1 MTKNIFKTFNK
12 NLNSLLPIG
21 FNKVSLKLG
30 KSYFFNKLS
39 FRIQIKGIS
48 VFIGPNG
55 TGKSTCIKLLAGLI
69 EPDSGE
75 VIFPRNEI
83 NSRIIGYVPQKI
95 ILLRRSVKEN
105 LSHALSISGYPK
117 NEKFS
122 RIDEIIKFAKL
133 KHLAN
138 ISARNLSMGQQQLV
152 SIMRALALRPSFL
165 FLDEPCANLD
175 IRTFQVIENLLKTAS
190 SCGIKI
196 ILVTHDLFQ
205 AKRLADEIL
214 FFHNGKITEQ
224 TRAKDFF
231 KNPKSKQAKYFQNGL
246 LLKE

>member
-48 VFIGPNG
+48 VFIGQNG

-105 LSHALSISGYPK
+105 LSHALSISRYPK
-117 NEKFS
+117 NERFS
-122 RIDEIIKFAKL
+122 RIDEIKTSSKHICTQFIYGTATISFYHESISITPKFF
-133 KHLAN
+133 
-138 ISARNLSMGQQQLV
+138 IFR
-152 SIMRALALRPSFL
+152 RAL
-165 FLDEPCANLD
+165 C
-175 IRTFQVIENLLKTAS
+175 
-190 SCGIKI
+190 
-196 ILVTHDLFQ
+196 
-205 AKRLADEIL
+205 
-214 FFHNGKITEQ
+214 
-224 TRAKDFF
+224 
-231 KNPKSKQAKYFQNGL
+231 
-246 LLKE
+246 

>member
-138 ISARNLSMGQQQLV
+138 ISATFRTIEF
-152 SIMRALALRPSFL
+152 SITGASIHSL
-165 FLDEPCANLD
+165 FLLSWICNPPLSSN
-175 IRTFQVIENLLKTAS
+175 RHNKVI
-190 SCGIKI
+190 
-196 ILVTHDLFQ
+196 D
-205 AKRLADEIL
+205 
-214 FFHNGKITEQ
+214 
-224 TRAKDFF
+224 
-231 KNPKSKQAKYFQNGL
+231 P
-246 LLKE
+246 